1 MGIFK
6 ENHIFLFYN
15 NSKYVLIKPDAM
27 KIKTFLQVLAL
38 TLILGLNA
46 FAQNIEKALNESSMT
61 WYGVDFSLAK
71 FTNIIDDPEDIVERY
86 LDAINQLV
94 PNEPE
99 KYDLKKYFNKSQV
112 TIDLDQV
119 AERNSNIDPDA
130 LVIDDEYEISLDDV
144 KAVIKSYNTQ
154 DHSGM
159 GLVFIAENLNKSSQT
174 GSYYVC
180 FFDNNTKEIID
191 ARRMTGKATGFGIRN
206 YWAGSVYN
214 VMKAWQKER

>member
-1 MGIFK
+1 
-6 ENHIFLFYN
+6 
-15 NSKYVLIKPDAM
+15 M

>member
-1 MGIFK
+1 
-6 ENHIFLFYN
+6 
-15 NSKYVLIKPDAM
+15 M
-27 KIKTFLQVLAL
+27 KTKTFIQVVAL
-38 TLILGLNA
+38 TLIFGLNA
-46 FAQNIEKALNESSMT
+46 FSQNREKALNESNMT

-71 FTNIIDDPEDIVERY
+71 FTMIIDDPEDIVDRY

-99 KYDLKKYFNKSQV
+99 KYDLKEYFNKSEV
-112 TIDLDQV
+112 TIDLNEV
-119 AERNSNIDPDA
+119 AERNSNINPDA
-130 LVIDDEYEISLDDV
+130 LVIDEKHEISLDDV

-180 FFDNNTKEIID
+180 FFDNSTKEIID

>member
-1 MGIFK
+1 
-6 ENHIFLFYN
+6 
-15 NSKYVLIKPDAM
+15 M
-27 KIKTFLQVLAL
+27 KTKTFIQVVAL
-38 TLILGLNA
+38 TLIFGLNA
-46 FAQNIEKALNESSMT
+46 FSQNREKALNESSMT

-71 FTNIIDDPEDIVERY
+71 FTMIIDDPEDIVDRY

-99 KYDLKKYFNKSQV
+99 KYDLKEYFNKSEV
-112 TIDLDQV
+112 TIDLNEV

-130 LVIDDEYEISLDDV
+130 LVIDEKHEISLDDV

-180 FFDNNTKEIID
+180 FFDNSTKEIID

>member
-1 MGIFK
+1 
-6 ENHIFLFYN
+6 
-15 NSKYVLIKPDAM
+15 M
-27 KIKTFLQVLAL
+27 KTKTFIQVVAL
-38 TLILGLNA
+38 TLIFGLNA
-46 FAQNIEKALNESSMT
+46 FAQNREKALNESNMT

-71 FTNIIDDPEDIVERY
+71 FTMIIDDPEDIVDRY

-99 KYDLKKYFNKSQV
+99 KYDLKEYFNKSEV
-112 TIDLDQV
+112 TIDLNEV

-130 LVIDDEYEISLDDV
+130 LVIDEKHEISLDDV

-180 FFDNNTKEIID
+180 FFDNSTKEIID

>member
-1 MGIFK
+1 
-6 ENHIFLFYN
+6 
-15 NSKYVLIKPDAM
+15 M
-27 KIKTFLQVLAL
+27 KTKTFIQVVAL
-38 TLILGLNA
+38 TLIFGLNA
-46 FAQNIEKALNESSMT
+46 FAQNREKALNESNMT

-71 FTNIIDDPEDIVERY
+71 FTMIIDDPEDIVDRY

-99 KYDLKKYFNKSQV
+99 KYDLKEYFNKSEV
-112 TIDLDQV
+112 TIDLNQV

-130 LVIDDEYEISLDDV
+130 LVIDEKHEISLDDV

-180 FFDNNTKEIID
+180 FFDNSTKEIID